1 MASLMLLRQICAE
14 TPGNC
19 QEHITFTLK
28 KLTTQ
33 ASITREDDTG
43 NQQLYQ
49 IGNIFSGWVSYRER
63 NGRR

>member
-1 MASLMLLRQICAE
+1 PE
-14 TPGNC
+14 C

-33 ASITREDDTG
+33 ASITRQDDTG

-49 IGNIFSGWVSYRER
+49 IGNIFHRLGKPSIIGWFFFIF
-63 NGRR
+63 GW